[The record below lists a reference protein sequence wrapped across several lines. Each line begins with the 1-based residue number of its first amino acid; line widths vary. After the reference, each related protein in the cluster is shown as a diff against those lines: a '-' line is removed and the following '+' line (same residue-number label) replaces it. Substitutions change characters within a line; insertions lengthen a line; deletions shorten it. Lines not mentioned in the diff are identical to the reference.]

1 LPFHYYQLN
10 LQVLCG
16 FLAEDDLRFN
26 TIAEKV
32 KAIRIGNTKAHL
44 PNNALALPERVP
56 FFPVVGNK
64 TTSI

>member
-1 LPFHYYQLN
+1 
-10 LQVLCG
+10 
-16 FLAEDDLRFN
+16 LAEDDLRFN

-44 PNNALALPERVP
+44 PNNALELPERVP
-56 FFPVVGNK
+56 FFPGVGNK